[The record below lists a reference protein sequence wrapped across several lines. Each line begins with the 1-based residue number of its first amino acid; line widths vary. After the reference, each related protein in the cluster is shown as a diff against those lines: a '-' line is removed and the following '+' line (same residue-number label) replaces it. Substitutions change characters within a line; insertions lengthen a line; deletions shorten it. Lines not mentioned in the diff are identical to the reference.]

1 MKSGKI
7 PVPLSIVL
15 IASLFWGLN
24 NWQKWQDCQRVNR
37 EMVAELK
44 KATDST
50 SGRYGQTFLQE
61 GDEFQESVSL
71 RLLDDQTW
79 VLQPGTRTVLIFI
92 STGCPA
98 CLEMA
103 LRVFLD
109 VQGFQHDGVQIVSVS
124 RDLEEDL
131 TEMVEQ
137 RNWPLP
143 VVHDREGRLY
153 RMFRVAAEPVVVFLD
168 CRLVKLRIHP
178 LEIDNRRAQLC
189 EAIKQSLA
197 SSC

>member
-7 PVPLSIVL
+7 PVLLSIIL
-15 IASLFWGLN
+15 MALLFWGLN
-24 NWQKWQDCQRVNR
+24 NRQKWQDCQRANR
-37 EMVAELK
+37 EMMAELK
-44 KATDST
+44 KAVAST
-50 SGRYGQTFLQE
+50 SSRHGQTFFQE

-71 RLLDDQTW
+71 RLLDGQTW

-98 CLEMA
+98 CLEIA

-109 VQGFQHDGVQIVSVS
+109 VQEFQHHGVQIVSVS
-124 RDLEEDL
+124 RDSEEDL
-131 TEMVEQ
+131 TDMVGQ

-153 RMFRVAAEPVVVFLD
+153 RMFRIAAEPVVVFID
-168 CRLVKLRIHP
+168 CRLVKLRILP

-197 SSC
+197 SSG